1 MRTVLVFRSE
11 LLPASET
18 FILNQCASLRRFVP
32 VLCGVRRLKGT
43 LSPDVLVIAVGA
55 GIMHKLLRRLR
66 IPWSWLPGTFALAR
80 EVNASIV
87 HAHFAVD
94 AVQALPLVEQLQS
107 PLVVT
112 LHGYD
117 VMCSD
122 AAHAKTGPGRAYLR
136 RRSALWAR
144 ASVFVCVS
152 KAVQRRAIEIGFPAE
167 KLRELPIGIDVA
179 DLQMRQSAPAQALV
193 LFVGRLVPK
202 KGCDVLIE
210 AFARLQRM
218 LPTAR
223 LCIVGEGPER
233 IRLEAMAAA
242 LTVGTAFTGL
252 QSAEQVRRSMLG
264 ARCLA
269 APSITALNGDAE
281 GLPTV
286 LCEGLALG
294 IPVASTWHSGI
305 PELITHEETGLLS
318 PEGDVAGLAENLL
331 RLCVDDAL
339 VERLAIAGRRVVEE
353 RFAMD
358 VQTLALEAL
367 YEEVI
372 EGFAVPRSPEVGCDG
387 ALKEERSGERAEE
400 ASGERDK
407 EGIAGHSR
415 AARRANPAHGVAG
428 WRPLREQVAWLLSG
442 NVASIVFQA
451 ACFLMLGRMLGA
463 AHYGALVGAVALVNI
478 GSQFSS
484 LGMEMVVLRAVA
496 RDRAA
501 YGTAITRG
509 FVITGC
515 GFLVFMAAAIT
526 GGHLLLPTS
535 IAALLPF
542 LVVSDALFGKV
553 AQLCSRAL
561 QAADKAGPSAKLV
574 AMNSMGRM
582 VTAAALC
589 LWCRH
594 AHAALDLLVWVK
606 AYSVVSC
613 VSMTVAVGVM
623 VRLLGRPR
631 RCTIRLSD
639 LGEGLSFSLSNS
651 SISVYNDID
660 KTMLVSYG
668 MFAAAGIYGA
678 AYRVIDVLSTPVV
691 SLFAAAS
698 PRLFREGLHL
708 GAAGAAAGA
717 GRLLRWTVPFGL
729 AVAVML
735 ALAAPVMPLLFGH
748 SYRGSTQVL
757 QFLCLLPLLRGL
769 HYAWGTAVTACSS
782 QWLRTAAQAAS
793 AGLNFGLNLLLI
805 PRWGWQGAAVT
816 SIVTDGLLAAVSF
829 SVLRGLVWR
838 QKNRG
843 GAVVTN
849 GVPRLGET
857 G

>member
-1 MRTVLVFRSE
+1 MRTVLVFRSA

-18 FILNQCASLRRFVP
+18 FILSQCGSLRSFSA
-32 VLCGVRRLKGT
+32 VLCGLRRLKGS
-43 LSPDVLVIAVGA
+43 LSLDVPVITVGA
-55 GIMHKLLRRLR
+55 GFLHRVLRRLG
-66 IPWSWLPGTFALAR
+66 IASAWLPQSIAKVRKA
-80 EVNASIV
+80 NASIV

-94 AVQALPLVEQLQS
+94 AVQVLPLVKRLKL
-107 PLVVT
+107 PLIVT

-122 AAHAKTGPGRAYLR
+122 AAHAKTGPGRMYLR

-152 KAVQRRAIEIGFPAE
+152 AAVQRRAIEIGFPVE
-167 KLRELPIGIDVA
+167 KLRVLPIGIDVG
-179 DLQMRQSAPAQALV
+179 DLKARPRSPAQGLV

-210 AFARLQRM
+210 AFARLQQV

-233 IRLEAMAAA
+233 VRLEAMAAA
-242 LTVGTAFTGL
+242 LTVGTEFMGL
-252 QSAEQVRRSMLG
+252 RSAEQVRLSMLE

-269 APSITALNGDAE
+269 APSITAPNGDAE

-286 LCEGLALG
+286 LYEGLALG

-318 PEGDVAGLAENLL
+318 LEGDVAALAQNLH

-339 VERLAIAGRRVVEE
+339 TERLAVAGRRVVED
-353 RFAMD
+353 RFAMG

-372 EGFAVPRSPEVGCDG
+372 KGFAGLRFAEAGSGEG
-387 ALKEERSGERAEE
+387 LSSKWSGEREEEEIAEPF
-400 ASGERDK
+400 
-407 EGIAGHSR
+407 AGPSN
-415 AARRANPAHGVAG
+415 AAGSTSPAYGGTG
-428 WRPLREQVAWLLSG
+428 WRPLREQAAWLLSG
-442 NVASIVFQA
+442 NVASICFQA

-484 LGMEMVVLRAVA
+484 LGMEMVVLRTVA
-496 RDRAA
+496 RDSAA

-509 FVITGC
+509 FVITVC
-515 GFLVFMAAAIT
+515 GFLVFMAAAIA
-526 GGHLLLPTS
+526 GGHLLLPPA
-535 IAALLPF
+535 IATLLPF
-542 LVVSDALFGKV
+542 LVMSDALFGKI

-574 AMNSMGRM
+574 AMSSMGRM

-594 AHAALDLLVWVK
+594 AHGALDLLVWVK

-613 VSMTVAVGVM
+613 VSMVVAIAVM

-660 KTMLVSYG
+660 KTMLVTYG
-668 MFAAAGIYGA
+668 MFAAAGVYGA

-717 GRLLRWTVPFGL
+717 GRLLRWTVPFGI
-729 AVAVML
+729 AVAVLL
-735 ALAAPVMPLLFGH
+735 ALAAPMMPLLFGH

-757 QFLCLLPLLRGL
+757 QFLCVLPLLRGL

-782 QWLRTAAQAAS
+782 QWFRTAAQAGS
-793 AGLNFGLNLLLI
+793 AGLNLGLNLVLI

-816 SIVTDGLLAAVSF
+816 SIVTDGLLAVVSLC
-829 SVLRGLVWR
+829 VLRGLVWR
-838 QKNRG
+838 QRDRG
-843 GAVVTN
+843 AAV
-849 GVPRLGET
+849 GVDGMPSLGET